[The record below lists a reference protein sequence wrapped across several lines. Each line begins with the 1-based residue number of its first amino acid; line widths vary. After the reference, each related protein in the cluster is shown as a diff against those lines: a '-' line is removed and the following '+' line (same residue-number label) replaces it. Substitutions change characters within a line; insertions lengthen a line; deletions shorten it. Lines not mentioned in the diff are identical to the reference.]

1 MKTRKLKTALLAL
14 LFTSSAWAQFQISGT
29 VKNDIGEAMLGASV
43 GLTNQNIGAISDED
57 GRYKIE
63 NLKAGTYE
71 LKVQFFGYETVFREV
86 VVSQSEE
93 INFVLQPSIFLQ
105 EEINVHAIRANKK
118 TPTTYTNKSA
128 EEIEGENYGQDLPY
142 LLETM
147 PSTVVTS
154 DAGAG
159 IGYTDFKI
167 RGVDPTRTNVTVD
180 GIPMNDAESQAVF
193 WVNMPDLS
201 SSVESMQVQRG
212 VGTSSNGGSAFG
224 ASINISTDKIEKE
237 PYLTLDNSFGSFNS
251 MKNSIHLG
259 TGLLANKFTVDARLS
274 KIKSDGYID
283 RASADLKS
291 LFISGAYHGKKST
304 LRFNLISGKEKTYQ
318 AWNGVP
324 ESRIHGDEQ
333 EMLDYASRNGLS
345 PSEIENLLNSGRTYN
360 SAEYHNETD
369 NYLQN
374 HYQLHYAYQFN
385 RKWNTKIAA
394 HYTRGEGYYENFR
407 ANDRFSTY
415 GFNPIVVEGDTI
427 TRMDLIR
434 QKWLDNHFF
443 GGVFHVNY
451 NNLKGFE
458 MVLGGGLN
466 KYIGDHFGRVP
477 WAQYLP
483 QLEEGERYYD
493 NTSVKYD
500 GNVYLKANYQVKN
513 FIFFADAQYRH
524 VDYTFLGITDIGSE
538 IIDVDQTVFYNFF
551 NPKAG
556 LSYLFNSSHSVYA
569 SYAVGNRE
577 PVRKDFQE
585 QTANNRPEHETLY
598 NLEMGYR
605 FNHRKGFL
613 NANLYHML
621 YNNQLVLTG
630 EINDVGGYTRTNV
643 KESYRLGLEL
653 EGGYQ
658 PFEKLGFTANLTLSQ
673 NKIKNFVEYVDSY
686 DEFWNYIPQTK
697 IEYGTT
703 DLAFSPSVITGFNI
717 HYAPISGLKVSLL
730 NKYVGKQYLDNTS
743 NDMRA
748 LEGYFLTHL
757 DVSYSFS
764 VWGIKE
770 VTLGGRIN
778 NLLNYMYE
786 NNGYTFSYLVGEE
799 RIQEN
804 FYFPQAGIN
813 FMARLLI
820 KL

>member
-1 MKTRKLKTALLAL
+1 MKTRKFKTALIAL
-14 LFTSSAWAQFQISGT
+14 LFSSSAWAQFQISGT
-29 VKNDIGEAMLGASV
+29 VKNDIGEPMLGASV
-43 GLTNQNIGAISDED
+43 GIINQNIGAISEAD
-57 GRYKIE
+57 GRYLIK
-63 NLKAGTYE
+63 NLKEGTYE
-71 LKVQFFGYETVFREV
+71 LRVQFFGYETIFKEV
-86 VVSQSEE
+86 TVSKDETVD
-93 INFVLQPSIFLQ
+93 FVLQPSIFLQ
-105 EEINVHAIRANKK
+105 EEINVRAIRADRK

-128 EEIEGENYGQDLPY
+128 EEIESENYGQDLPY
-142 LLETM
+142 LLESM

-167 RGVDPTRTNVTVD
+167 RGVDPTRTNMTID
-180 GIPMNDAESQAVF
+180 GIPINDSETQTVF

-224 ASINISTDKIEKE
+224 ASINVSTDKIEEK
-237 PYLTLDNSFGSFNS
+237 PYLTLDNAVGSFNS
-251 MKNSIHLG
+251 MKNSVSLG

-274 KIKSDGYID
+274 RIKSDGYID
-283 RASADLKS
+283 RASSDLKS
-291 LFISGAYHGKKST
+291 LYLSGAYHGKKST
-304 LRFNLISGKEKTYQ
+304 LRLNIMTGKEKTYQ

-324 ESRIHGDEQ
+324 ESRINGDEQ
-333 EMLDYASRNGLS
+333 EMIDYAGRNGLDAG
-345 PSEIENLLNSGRTYN
+345 ELENLLNSGRTYN
-360 SAEYHNETD
+360 SAEYRNETD
-369 NYLQN
+369 NYQQD

-385 RKWNTKIAA
+385 RKWNMKAAA
-394 HYTRGEGYYENFR
+394 HYTRGRGYYENYR
-407 ANDRFSTY
+407 KNDRFKTY
-415 GFNPIVVEGDTI
+415 GFEPIVVDSDTL
-427 TRMDLIR
+427 TRMDVIR

-443 GGVFHVNY
+443 GGIFNINY
-451 NNLKGFE
+451 NNLKGLE
-458 MVLGGGLN
+458 VVLGGGLN
-466 KYIGDHFGRVP
+466 KYLGGHYGRIP

-483 QLEEGERYYD
+483 NLEDGEKYYE
-493 NTSVKYD
+493 NNSVKYD
-500 GNVYLKANYQVKN
+500 GNIYLKATYQIKK

-524 VDYTFLGITDIGSE
+524 VDYTFLGINDIGNE
-538 IIDVDQTVFYNFF
+538 IIDVDQQVFYNFF

-556 LSYLFNSSHSVYA
+556 LSFLINPEQSVYA

-585 QTANNRPEHETLY
+585 QTAGNRPDHETLY
-598 NLEMGYR
+598 NLEAGYR
-605 FNHRKGFL
+605 FNHRKGFF
-613 NANLYHML
+613 NANIYHML
-621 YNNQLVLTG
+621 YDNQLVLTG

-658 PFEKLGFTANLTLSQ
+658 PFEKIGFTANLALSQ
-673 NKIKNFVEYVDSY
+673 NKVKNFIEYVDSY
-686 DEFWNYIPQTK
+686 DEFWNVIPQTQ
-697 IEYGTT
+697 IEHGTT
-703 DLAFSPSVITGFNI
+703 DLAFSPSFITGLGI
-717 HYAPISGLKVSLL
+717 HYAPIKGLKVSLL
-730 NKYVGKQYLDNTS
+730 NKYVGKQFLDNTS
-743 NDMRA
+743 NDSRSMD
-748 LEGYFLTHL
+748 GYFISHL
-757 DVSYSFS
+757 DLAYSFS

-770 VTLGGRIN
+770 ITVGGRIN
-778 NLLNYMYE
+778 NLFNYTYE